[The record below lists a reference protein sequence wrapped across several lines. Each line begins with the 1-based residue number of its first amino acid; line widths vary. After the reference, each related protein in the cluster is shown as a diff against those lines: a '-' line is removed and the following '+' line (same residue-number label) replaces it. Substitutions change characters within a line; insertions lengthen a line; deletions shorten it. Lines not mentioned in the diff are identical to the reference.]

1 MSDDTRSI
9 KDKMIDIIKYN
20 KEYKENDG
28 IIYIQDKT
36 VNEIK
41 TKLYEILGD
50 KINPD
55 LNMIFSEYKNGVY
68 IYLRWYKW

>member
-20 KEYKENDG
+20 YEYKENDG

-68 IYLRWYKW
+68 IYLR